1 MGKLGRY
8 LSDRDEL
15 LDKERVASMEDINAF
30 WTEVMNNK
38 QETTVN
44 RLKASEYRA
53 RSLGAFTE
61 NVNLNGG
68 APAVVVFSG
77 EANIKD

>member
-1 MGKLGRY
+1 MK
-8 LSDRDEL
+8 DRDEL
-15 LDKERVASMEDINAF
+15 LDKKRVATMEDINAF
-30 WTEVMNNK
+30 WTNIMNNE
-38 QETTVN
+38 QETTTN
-44 RLKASEYRA
+44 RLKASELRA
-53 RSLGAFTE
+53 KSLGAFVE

>member
-1 MGKLGRY
+1 M
-8 LSDRDEL
+8 SDRDEL

-44 RLKASEYRA
+44 RLKASELRA
-53 RSLGAFTE
+53 KSLGAFVE